1 MPSFHYENIIDLTH
15 PINSAIPV
23 WPGDPAVI
31 LFPLNQLEKDG
42 FNLGGFTMGEHSGTH
57 VGVASHFHDHETT
70 LDKLHPAS
78 LFKPCVVIDLAKE
91 CEANPDFELTPDH
104 LQHWEK
110 TNGIVPKDSILLF
123 HTSWSKYF
131 SAAKYLGIDE
141 SNGFHFPGFSL
152 DATRFLIV
160 HRNIAGLG
168 IDTAGIE
175 PGKDSNFSCNKVLL
189 HGQRMHL
196 ENLTNL
202 NQLPAVGAH
211 LFIGALPIEG
221 ATGSPAR
228 VIALIP

>member
-15 PINSAIPV
+15 PIKASTPV
-23 WPGDPAVI
+23 WPGDPNVS

-42 FNLGGFTMGEHSGTH
+42 FNLRGFSMGEHTGTH
-57 VGVASHFHDHETT
+57 VGVAAHFHDHETT
-70 LDKLHPAS
+70 LDHLLPAS
-78 LFKPCVVIDLAKE
+78 LFKPCVVIDLSKE
-91 CEANPDFELTPDH
+91 CAESADFELTSDH

-110 TNGIVPKDSILLF
+110 ANGIVPKDSILLF
-123 HTSWSKYF
+123 YTGWSKYF
-131 SAAKYLGIDE
+131 ASEKYFGKDE
-141 SNGFHFPGFSL
+141 SNGLHFPGFSL
-152 DATRFLIV
+152 EVTRFLIV

-189 HGQRMHL
+189 HGQRIHL

-202 NQLPAVGAH
+202 NQLPPVGAH

-228 VIALIP
+228 VIALVP